1 MDAGQKRMRIA
12 VLWVAAAVTYSFG
25 MLMYLLVLP
34 DALEEALAGE
44 MEGMALDGFAG
55 YWMATAVFLLM
66 VMAILT
72 LLVDNRATRWAN
84 VGVGLFYGA
93 FTTFEMAG
101 QLADGG
107 FSAAVL
113 LYMMLA
119 GIVFL
124 IAGLSFAELRRPT
137 PQPSAAPLETIEH
150 REKAPA

>member
-1 MDAGQKRMRIA
+1 MNAGQKRMRIA

-72 LLVDNRATRWAN
+72 LLVDNRATLWAN
-84 VGVGLFYGA
+84 VGVGLFYGVFTA
-93 FTTFEMAG
+93 FETVS

-124 IAGLSFAELRRPT
+124 IARLSFAELRTPT
-137 PQPSAAPLETIEH
+137 PQPTAATPETSEH
-150 REKAPA
+150 REKTPA

>member
-1 MDAGQKRMRIA
+1 MNAGQKRMRIA

-93 FTTFEMAG
+93 FTAFEMVG

-113 LYMMLA
+113 LYLMLA

-124 IAGLSFAELRRPT
+124 IAGLSFAELRTPT
-137 PQPSAAPLETIEH
+137 PQPSAAAPETSEH